1 MEVNNSNDAWLNHIR
16 SFAER
21 EIKMIEEAPTLEW
34 MNIHCH
40 CAVCYLALLVDLRSW
55 SKLDRCSDKAEKI
68 REELVAKMWQA
79 ISTHLDWIIADINKR
94 NVL

>member
-16 SFAER
+16 SFSECEIEKIALSESLDEMEMFCRSAE
-21 EIKMIEEAPTLEW
+21 
-34 MNIHCH
+34 
-40 CAVCYLALLVDLRSW
+40 CYMALLVDLRSW